1 MSVKQNL
8 KNFVLRWK
16 NRKKGVSVH
25 KTATVGFNSQFEG
38 NNTLCKN
45 VKFSGIL
52 GRASYLGENTVMNA
66 RVGRYCSI
74 GNNIRVTHGV
84 HPTNTWVSSHP
95 IFYSTAKQSGISYVT
110 ENKFVETNYAD
121 PENRLDAVIGND
133 VWIGDGATIM
143 AGVHI
148 GDGAVV
154 AAGAVVTKDVEPY
167 AIVAGVPAKVLRH
180 RFAPEQIEKLLRLKW
195 WDKPESWIKEH
206 AEEFENVTSFL
217 EKYDK

>member
-1 MSVKQNL
+1 MSVKQKL
-8 KNFVLRWK
+8 KNCALRLR
-16 NRKKGVSVH
+16 NRKKGVAIH
-25 KTATVGFNSQFEG
+25 KNATVGFNSCFEG
-38 NNTLCKN
+38 NNTLCAN
-45 VKFSGIL
+45 VKFSGFL
-52 GRASYLGENTVMNA
+52 GRASYLGENTVMCA

-148 GDGAVV
+148 GDGAMI
-154 AAGAVVTKDVEPY
+154 AAGAVVTKNVEPY
-167 AIVAGVPAKVLRH
+167 AIVAGVPAKVLRY
-180 RFAPEQIEKLLRLKW
+180 RFTPEQIEKLLRLKW

-206 AEEFENVTSFL
+206 ADEFENVTSFL